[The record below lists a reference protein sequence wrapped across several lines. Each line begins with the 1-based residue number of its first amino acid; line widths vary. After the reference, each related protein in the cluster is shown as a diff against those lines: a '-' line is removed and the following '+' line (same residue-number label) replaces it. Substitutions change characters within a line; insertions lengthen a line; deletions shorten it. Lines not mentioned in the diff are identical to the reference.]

1 MTELYQQ
8 NRSQLEGV
16 PNDQLWVVISINVG
30 NLISGSSAFSKS
42 SLNSW
47 KFLVA
52 PWKKSYDQPRQ
63 AY

>member
-1 MTELYQQ
+1 MIQLYQQ

-16 PNDQLWVVISINVG
+16 PNDQLWIVISINVG

-47 KFLVA
+47 KFSVA